1 MNLVMQKM
9 GLVAEEA
16 ILGSHELKTDEHGQQ
31 GRGHKE
37 VNGEGL
43 GVSKTAIKS
52 PRLIL
57 SLARKSQAEG
67 MLSATCVDKEFDSFP
82 FLKARVY
89 GQPLWHKN
97 NSKMGGE

>member
-1 MNLVMQKM
+1 MMQKM
-9 GLVAEEA
+9 GLVTEEA
-16 ILGSHELKTDEHGQQ
+16 IRGSHAELKTDEHGQQ

-37 VNGEGL
+37 VNGG
-43 GVSKTAIKS
+43 GSKTAIKS